1 MSYSPV
7 THTAGASARGT
18 GPGLIGGLGRACY
31 RHRWLTLLAWLGGV
45 ACLITLFISYGAPAR
60 DNFTGRDPG
69 QPCSTSTSPGSPG
82 TR

>member
-31 RHRWLTLLAWLGGV
+31 RHRWLTLLAWLAGV